1 MKTIDIL
8 NLWSAFN
15 RVYEDSTLTPEEK
28 CAIGEEVLI
37 QLPHAHLVPSV
48 QRSLYAVSRSI
59 RSRVDEMEKL
69 NGSNDPEDG
78 RPEVAEQG
86 DGTNERKGTAKPKQL
101 LRKAKSN
108 A

>member
-15 RVYEDSTLTPEEK
+15 RVYEDSTLTTEEK

-48 QRSLYAVSRSI
+48 QRSLKAVYRSI
-59 RSRVDEMEKL
+59 RDRVDEMEKL
-69 NGSNDPEDG
+69 NGSNDPQDG
-78 RPEVAEQG
+78 SPEGAEQSVG
-86 DGTNERKGTAKPKQL
+86 PNERQGTAKPKQS

>member
-15 RVYEDSTLTPEEK
+15 RVFEDSTLTTEEK

-37 QLPHAHLVPSV
+37 HLPHAHLVPSV
-48 QRSLYAVSRSI
+48 QRSLKAVSRSI
-59 RSRVDEMEKL
+59 RSRIDEMEKPS
-69 NGSNDPEDG
+69 GSNETQEHSSEG
-78 RPEVAEQG
+78 AEHSV
-86 DGTNERKGTAKPKQL
+86 GTNERQGTAKPKQL